1 MLIVT
6 PGSLNKSDWQLE
18 YQAISMVE
26 V

>member
-6 PGSLNKSDWQLE
+6 PDSLNKSDWQLE